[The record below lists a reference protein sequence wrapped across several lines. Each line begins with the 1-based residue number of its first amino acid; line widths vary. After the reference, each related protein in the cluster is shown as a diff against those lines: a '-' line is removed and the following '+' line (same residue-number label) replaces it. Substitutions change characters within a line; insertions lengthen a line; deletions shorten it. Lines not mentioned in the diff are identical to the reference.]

1 MRIPKQFILHG
12 HTISVR
18 EVEKLKSNAFGE
30 YDNTKELITIA
41 HKVESDDEL
50 VTLTNEQVEHTFWH
64 EVIHVFQWHS
74 KGKYDEAEAQVYAG
88 LMIELL
94 KTSGIKIDPHTVYE
108 PLNPTYDD

>member
-30 YDNTKELITIA
+30 YDDARELITIA

-50 VTLTNEQVEHTFWH
+50 VTLTSEQIEHTFWH
-64 EVIHVFQWHS
+64 EVIS
-74 KGKYDEAEAQVYAG
+74 RLSMAYAG
-88 LMIELL
+88 
-94 KTSGIKIDPHTVYE
+94 KI
-108 PLNPTYDD
+108 

>member
-12 HTISVR
+12 HTINVR

-30 YDNTKELITIA
+30 YDNTRELITIA

-88 LMIELL
+88 LMMELL

>member
-30 YDNTKELITIA
+30 YDNTRELITIA

-88 LMIELL
+88 LMMELL